1 MKYID
6 DALTTLERLFHGFF
20 KLLSPYSPDFNP
32 IELGFANVKG
42 YIKMHEYEAVAN
54 PIAALNA
61 AFELYSVRGEK
72 SYVAFNNWKS
82 YFNNHSIYLEQFN

>member
-1 MKYID
+1 
-6 DALTTLERLFHGFF
+6 
-20 KLLSPYSPDFNP
+20 
-32 IELGFANVKG
+32 
-42 YIKMHEYEAVAN
+42 MHEYEAVAN